1 MIVPAMNSEELI
13 MEIFNDLEIV
23 NRKAMFLTESLR
35 REAVKSKSK
44 HVHRIFD
51 YRSMQFNK
59 WFIVADYIVGHPGF
73 IVVVYFIDENGLSGI
88 RVDADNQSL
97 TYFTPHFLERYNER
111 FLKQLNL
118 SKLELLK
125 RFIQNN
131 HVEVI
136 QSVFDRE
143 TEQYRIFGRVKEGIV
158 LGYKEAFREIGKEI
172 NHYKTFISN
181 EMIKESQVD
190 DFNIVGKL
198 FDSYLNEMPKSIKR
212 RA

>member
-1 MIVPAMNSEELI
+1 MSTE
-13 MEIFNDLEIV
+13 
-23 NRKAMFLTESLR
+23 FLTTDLCN
-35 REAVKSKSK
+35 
-44 HVHRIFD
+44 I
-51 YRSMQFNK
+51 NK

-181 EMIKESQVD
+181 EMINESQVD